1 MALKTAYLALMTF
14 AMSIY
19 PLPQILAPWV
29 HSQAQKY
36 NLYTIVTI
44 KSDLQ

>member
-1 MALKTAYLALMTF
+1 MALKTAYLVLMTL

-19 PLPQILAPWV
+19 PLPQILAQWV

-36 NLYTIVTI
+36 NVYAMVT
-44 KSDLQ
+44 K